1 MLGDNFWLCVEA
13 LAEVIDDNPIA
24 SKETLD
30 QTEGALRQLNR
41 VDRDEMRRNMLLIVT
56 ELDRVEIRMKETDGL
71 MEAVA

>member
-13 LAEVIDDNPIA
+13 LAEAIDDSPIA
-24 SKETLD
+24 SKEALD